1 MHKII
6 FIYLYT
12 FYENVFTNTPN
23 TRCFSIVHYHKML
36 EIKKNVPLFSLG
48 PRLSTWHCSHL
59 MLSVGAC
66 YCMALNSLQYADV
79 PLRNCSLT
87 PATDRYLLPVLRSA
101 ANPPHAATAVDRW
114 DRRTHMLPWHRCCE
128 QRQTFSCHCTVVCCS
143 QGTGARARS
152 ASCCDPR
159 DEIDADLLE
168 MVTLKGKKGKRS
180 IAVRKKP
187 HRYGNSRA
195 IWDHTVLPATRQRW
209 HSRLYPSRSWCV
221 LD

>member
-168 MVTLKGKKGKRS
+168 MVTLKGKKR
-180 IAVRKKP
+180 
-187 HRYGNSRA
+187 
-195 IWDHTVLPATRQRW
+195 
-209 HSRLYPSRSWCV
+209 
-221 LD
+221 